1 MSAASTKFPA
11 AVAPIGS
18 QLAAGAIL
26 TCARRFFSIQIAAD
40 RLPGGDQAAT
50 LGFLPH
56 RSPPQFSR
64 SSKHQ
69 PTHNIRG
76 CSSERNE
83 VGVVRDAD
91 LRAERRAPTL
101 IGTLGPQVLI
111 RLVGL
116 AHRHPSVRSPVTSS
130 VVMFGPRNSEHES
143 KELADDGNL
152 TAQRIKL
159 TAGDGNA
166 KG

>member
-1 MSAASTKFPA
+1 MTAPTNFPA

-26 TCARRFFSIQIAAD
+26 TRARRLFSFQIAAD

-83 VGVVRDAD
+83 VGVVRDTD
-91 LRAERRAPTL
+91 LRADRADRLPEARS
-101 IGTLGPQVLI
+101 VL
-111 RLVGL
+111 RLFLEAPGRTLVG
-116 AHRHPSVRSPVTSS
+116 HRYTSPSPSPLVAELCVSQTHSGTDGERSD
-130 VVMFGPRNSEHES
+130 GELDRNHES
-143 KELADDGNL
+143 FDRKCGE
-152 TAQRIKL
+152 
-159 TAGDGNA
+159 
-166 KG
+166 